1 MMDHLDWL
9 YNQLYTMGR
18 LGFWFNQLVEEDSFP
33 YLDHMVPCKKD
44 HPGFWYNQVYTM
56 DH

>member
-1 MMDHLDWL
+1 MDHLDWL

-18 LGFWFNQLVEEDSFP
+18 LGFWYNQLVEEDSFP